1 MNKSILVVDDTV
13 ENIDILKAI
22 LNEDYT
28 VRAATSGKLALKI
41 AEKVKPDLILLDI
54 MMPEMDGYEVCTKL
68 KENETTKDIPVIF
81 VTAMGEVEDEARGFD
96 VGAVDY
102 IQKPVSRPVVL
113 RRVKTH
119 LSLTKVDYLVEL
131 VESSIQMLGDAGH
144 YNDSDTGEHIWRM
157 AAYSK
162 ALAVA
167 LGFNEEQARI
177 IELAAPLHDTGKIGT
192 PDSILKAPRKLTD
205 KEWEIMKQHAPIGGY
220 ILATSKHP
228 VFKMAS
234 EIAMSHHEKWDGR
247 GYPDGLY
254 GEEIPLP
261 ARIVA
266 VADVFDAL
274 TTRRPYKDAWP
285 LEKARIEIS
294 NGSGTAFDPQVVH
307 AFESIFDELIEIKS
321 QFED

>member
-1 MNKSILVVDDTV
+1 MKKSILVVDDVV
-13 ENIDILKAI
+13 ENIDILKTI
-22 LNEDYT
+22 LIDKYT
-28 VRAATSGKLALKI
+28 VRVATRGKMALKI
-41 AEKVKPDLILLDI
+41 AEKFKPDLILLDI

-68 KENETTKDIPVIF
+68 KENDITMEIPVIF
-81 VTAMGEVEDEARGFD
+81 VTAMGEIEDEAKGFD

-102 IQKPVSRPVVL
+102 IQKPISPAIVL

-119 LSLTKVDYLVEL
+119 LSLTKVDYLEEL

-144 YNDSDTGEHIWRM
+144 YNDSDTGDHIWRM

-162 ALAVA
+162 IIAKE
-167 LGFNEEQARI
+167 LGFSEEEVRV

-192 PDSILKAPRKLTD
+192 PDAILKAPRKLTD
-205 KEWEIMKQHAPIGGY
+205 NEWKIMKEHSSIGGY
-220 ILATSKHP
+220 ILSTSSNS

-234 EIAMSHHEKWDGR
+234 EIAMSHHEKFDGR

-254 GEEIPLP
+254 GEEIPLA

-274 TTRRPYKDAWP
+274 TSKRPYKDAWP
-285 LEKARIEIS
+285 IEKARVEIS
-294 NGSGTAFDPQVVH
+294 NGAGSSFDPQVVH
-307 AFESIFDELIEIKS
+307 AFEAAFDKIIVAKEGFS
-321 QFED
+321 D

>member
-1 MNKSILVVDDTV
+1 MKKSILVVDDTV

-22 LNEDYT
+22 LSDEYT
-28 VRAATSGKLALKI
+28 IRVATRGEMALKI
-41 AEKVKPDLILLDI
+41 ARKFKPDLILLDI
-54 MMPEMDGYEVCTKL
+54 MMPGMDGYEVCTKL
-68 KENETTKDIPVIF
+68 KEDEETSEIPVIF
-81 VTAMGEVEDEARGFD
+81 VTAMGEIEDEAKGFD

-102 IQKPVSRPVVL
+102 IQKPVSLPIVL

-119 LSLTKVDYLVEL
+119 LSLTKVDYLEQL

-162 ALAVA
+162 IIAKE
-167 LGFNEEQARI
+167 LGFSEDEARM

-205 KEWEIMKQHAPIGGY
+205 TEWKTMKEHASIGGY
-220 ILATSKHP
+220 ILSTSKHP

-234 EIAMSHHEKWDGR
+234 EIAMSHHEKYDGR

-254 GEEIPLP
+254 GEEIPLA

-274 TTRRPYKDAWP
+274 TSKRPYKEPWP
-285 LEKARIEIS
+285 IEKARVEIS
-294 NGSGTAFDPQVVH
+294 NGAGTSFDPQVVH
-307 AFESIFDELIEIKS
+307 AFEAAFDEIIIAKEELS
-321 QFED
+321 D